1 MMLIGSNPYI
11 EVYEDG
17 ERSALWWLR
26 TSAAPADGRR
36 DERGNNARGSTSEP
50 NSRDETL
57 AKPTAK
63 EDWHAYDRP
72 GPAFYLQDNG
82 QRK

>member
-17 ERSALWWLR
+17 ERSALWWL

-36 DERGNNARGSTSEP
+36 DERGNTARRSTSEP
-50 NSRDETL
+50 NMKRRNTGK
-57 AKPTAK
+57 A
-63 EDWHAYDRP
+63 DR
-72 GPAFYLQDNG
+72 
-82 QRK
+82 